1 MTAQLAT
8 ILVLVAAMIWFD
20 WYCLADIAKARYVRY
35 FTRQAWALL
44 VVITFPIG
52 GMLYLTYGKVR

>member
-8 ILVLVAAMIWFD
+8 ILVLVAVMVCFD
-20 WYCLADIAKARYVRY
+20 WYCLADIAQARYVRNL
-35 FTRQAWALL
+35 TKQAWALL

-52 GMLYLTYGKVR
+52 GMLYLTYGRVN

>member
-8 ILVLVAAMIWFD
+8 ILVLVAVMVAFD
-20 WYCLADIAKARYVRY
+20 WYCLADIARARYVRRL
-35 FTRQAWALL
+35 TKQAWALL

>member
-8 ILVLVAAMIWFD
+8 ILVLLAVVVWFD
-20 WYCLADIAKARYVRY
+20 WICLADIAKARRVNYL
-35 FTRQAWALL
+35 TRQAWALL

-52 GMLYLTYGKVR
+52 GVLYLRYGKVR